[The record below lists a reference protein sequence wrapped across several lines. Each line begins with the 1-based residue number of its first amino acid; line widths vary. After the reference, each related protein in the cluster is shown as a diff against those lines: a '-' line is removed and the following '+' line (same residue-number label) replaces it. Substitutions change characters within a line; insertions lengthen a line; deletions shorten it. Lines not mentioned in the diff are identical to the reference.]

1 VYLWQIKK
9 SPFLKKGLEID
20 MKKDNK
26 AVIYWLL
33 IGCSL
38 IFIMVVVGGITRLTH
53 SGLSISNYKLISGTI
68 PPMNEIEWNEAFEL
82 YKQYPEYQKL
92 NNTFTLQEFK
102 DIYFW
107 EWIHRVIGRFI
118 GLVFIIPFIYFL
130 IQKQLSKS
138 TIKKAI
144 ILLVMGG
151 LQGFLGW
158 YMVKS
163 GLVNKPDVSHY
174 RLAAHLT
181 TAFLTFAY
189 TFWVALDLMFP
200 ERKTV
205 VKKLRN
211 FIRIGLVV
219 LIIQIIYGAF
229 VAGLDAGWIHNH
241 WPFMNESKLVHETV
255 YLEQSPTYLNFIEG
269 KSGVQFVHRT
279 LAYIVVIF
287 TLSIWYRAKRMKLSS
302 FQSKGINSLLIM
314 VGIQFLLGVLT
325 LIYAV
330 PVWLGVSHQVGAFIL
345 LSAMIFTLHR
355 FTK

>member
-1 VYLWQIKK
+1 
-9 SPFLKKGLEID
+9 

-26 AVIYWLL
+26 KVIYWLL
-33 IGCSL
+33 IGCIL
-38 IFIMVVVGGITRLTH
+38 IFIMVIVGGITRLTH

-68 PPMNEIEWNEAFEL
+68 PPMNEIEWNEAFDL

-92 NNTFTLQEFK
+92 NYNMNLEEFK

-118 GLVFIIPFIYFL
+118 GLVFIIPFLYFL
-130 IQKQLSKS
+130 IRKQLTKS
-138 TIKKAI
+138 TIKKAV

-151 LQGFLGW
+151 FQGFLGW

-163 GLVNKPDVSHY
+163 GLVDRPDVSHY

-189 TFWVALDLMFP
+189 TFWVALDLIFP
-200 ERKTV
+200 NKKE
-205 VKKLRN
+205 VKKKFRN

-241 WPFMNESKLVHETV
+241 WPFMNEGKFIHETV
-255 YLEQSPTYLNFIEG
+255 YIEQNPTYLNFLEG

-279 LAYIVVIF
+279 LAYVVVAFI
-287 TLSIWYRAKRMKLSS
+287 LAIWYKAKRMALASL
-302 FQSKGINSLLIM
+302 QTKGINMLLIM
-314 VGIQFLLGVLT
+314 VGVQFLLGILT

-330 PVWLGVSHQVGAFIL
+330 PVWLGVLHQVGAFIL

-355 FTK
+355 FSK